1 MMRRIAFP
9 IFLALSVAL
18 NATNASATP
27 IALQPASQASENA
40 LIERIRFTVDVEG
53 EGRDIILIPGIASPR
68 SVWDSTRDA
77 LKGNYRLHLVQ
88 IRGFGDAAG
97 MNAEGPVL
105 APFVAELSQ
114 YIRTKILD
122 KGRPAPVIIG
132 HSLGGLSALMIG
144 IDHAESA
151 SKLII
156 VDALPFIGPIFRIN
170 TVDAIRPQAQAIAA
184 ATRAQTPQAD
194 QAQDVDPGAYSQA
207 GFLSK
212 SAAGRTKVARWT
224 RQSDSRVVAQA
235 LYDDMVTDVRP
246 ELGKIKVAV
255 SVIYAEDAAVMPAG
269 TADALY
275 AVEYKNFPNP
285 KMVKISDSR
294 HFIMLDQPENFH
306 VAVLQELQR
315 D

>member
-1 MMRRIAFP
+1 MRRIVFP
-9 IFLALSVAL
+9 IFLTLSLALTG
-18 NATNASATP
+18 TNALATP
-27 IALQPASQASENA
+27 TAVQPVTQAPEND
-40 LIERIRFTVDVEG
+40 LIERNRFTVEVDG
-53 EGRDIILIPGIASPR
+53 EGRDIILIPGLASPR
-68 SVWDSTRDA
+68 DVWDGTRKA
-77 LKGNYRLHLVQ
+77 FKENYRLHLVQ

-97 MNAEGPVL
+97 MNAEGPL
-105 APFVAELSQ
+105 LEPFVAELIQ
-114 YIRTKILD
+114 YIRTDIMD

-144 IDHAESA
+144 VDHADSV

-156 VDALPFIGPIFRIN
+156 IDALPFIGPIFRID

-194 QAQDVDPGAYSQA
+194 HAEDTDPGAFSQA

-212 SAAGRTKVARWT
+212 SVAGRTHVARWT
-224 RQSDSRVVAQA
+224 RKSDSRVVAQA
-235 LYDDMVTDVRP
+235 LYDDMLTDIRP
-246 ELGKIKVAV
+246 GLAKIRVPV
-255 SVIYAEDAAVMPAG
+255 SVIYAEDASVMGAG

-275 AVEYKNFPNP
+275 AAQFSNSPKT

-294 HFIMLDQPENFH
+294 HFIMLDQPENFYA
-306 VAVLQELQR
+306 AVLRELKS